1 MIFAKSWTNLF
12 AGTIGADVDV
22 TGEAGVPASI
32 SISININLYFCL
44 KLDDL

>member
-22 TGEAGVPASI
+22 AGEAGVPANI
-32 SISININLYFCL
+32 SILF
-44 KLDDL
+44 